1 MKNRL
6 IGIALFVTATI
17 LQCFILNSTGINET
31 EFGFVTTYM
40 TEINDASIVQRTFFS
55 YLPIPF
61 LLFIAED
68 VVEELV
74 KGYSLMVIVRNYS
87 RKLLFIKMIA
97 KVIVIIASSV
107 IFIALLSTLFCSNDI
122 SLDIKEKFD
131 AITFYGLVLLNIVV
145 IDIVLVLILH
155 KKQVSNI
162 FVNAFFVFSLL
173 LPLKNEHSL
182 LNCIFFPRL
191 AFANVNGVMG
201 GIDIPMHYLKVLL
214 FICFVVIC
222 IIGQARYKNMDIY

>member
-6 IGIALFVTATI
+6 IGIALFVAATI
-17 LQCFILNSTGINET
+17 FQCFILNNAEIEET

-40 TEINDASIVQRTFFS
+40 TGISDASIIQRTFFS

-87 RKLLFIKMIA
+87 RKLLFVKMIA
-97 KVIVIIASSV
+97 KVIVIIALSV
-107 IFIALLSTLFCSNDI
+107 IFITLVSTLFGKNNI
-122 SLDIKEKFD
+122 SFDIKEKGN
-131 AITFYGLVLLNIVV
+131 AVTFYGLVLLNIAA
-145 IDIVLVLILH
+145 IDILLALILH
-155 KKQVSNI
+155 KKQASNI
-162 FVNAFFVFSLL
+162 FINAFFVLSLL
-173 LPLKNEHSL
+173 LPIKNGNSL

-191 AFANVNGVMG
+191 AFPRVNGVMG
-201 GIDIPMHYLKVLL
+201 GVDIPSYYLQIFLVL
-214 FICFVVIC
+214 CFVVIC
-222 IIGQARYKNMDIY
+222 IIGQARYKNMDVY